1 MSITNQTI
9 LVTGSAG
16 FIGNAVRDDFSA
28 RGIPTFGLDMK
39 SQVDEME
46 LVLRLGTLSP
56 ENKIAMKAVKPSIVI
71 HCAAQTDVTTSMA
84 NPTLDALDNIIGSL
98 ELFELSYSE
107 RLSHI
112 IYLNSGGAAYGKDA
126 ELPTSEDSKYS
137 PDSAYGLSKI
147 TAESYLE
154 LLCKSKNV
162 KFTSLRLSN
171 VYGPIS
177 QNQKGILY
185 LVNSAISK
193 GATFTMYGADVT
205 RDYIHVAD
213 VVSAIDAV
221 MVHGVGG
228 AFNVSTGIET
238 SNRVLVEMA
247 QEAVGQKL
255 KIQMAEPRPGEILR
269 SCLSNSKLMET
280 NLWSPKVNLIEGVA
294 SALAHEGSST
304 SPRKDT

>member
-1 MSITNQTI
+1 MKFQVNDRC
-9 LVTGSAG
+9 L
-16 FIGNAVRDDFSA
+16 
-28 RGIPTFGLDMK
+28 TF
-39 SQVDEME
+39 
-46 LVLRLGTLSP
+46 RLGTLSN
-56 ENKIAMKAVKPSIVI
+56 ENKIAMKEVKPSIVI
-71 HCAAQTDVTTSMA
+71 HCAAQTDVITSMA

-171 VYGPIS
+171 AYGPIR

-185 LVNSAISK
+185 NINSAIENQEI
-193 GATFTMYGADVT
+193 FTMYGADVT

-221 MVHGVGG
+221 MVNGVSG

-238 SNRVLVEMA
+238 SNRVLLEMA
-247 QEAVGQKL
+247 QQALGKKL
-255 KIQMAEPRPGEILR
+255 KIQIADPRPGEILR
-269 SCLSNSKLMET
+269 SCLSNSKLIET
-280 NLWSPKVNLIEGVA
+280 TLWSPKVNLVEGVA
-294 SALAHEGSST
+294 SAL
-304 SPRKDT
+304 RDK

>member
-1 MSITNQTI
+1 MSISSQTI

-16 FIGNAVRDDFSA
+16 FIGKAVRDDFSA
-28 RGIPTFGLDMK
+28 RGIPTLGLDMK
-39 SQVDEME
+39 SQVNDRC
-46 LVLRLGTLSP
+46 LTFRLGTLSN
-56 ENKIAMKAVKPSIVI
+56 ENKIAMKEVKPSIVI
-71 HCAAQTDVTTSMA
+71 HCAAQTDVITSMA

-171 VYGPIS
+171 AYGPIR

-185 LVNSAISK
+185 NINSAIENQEI
-193 GATFTMYGADVT
+193 FTMYGADVT

-221 MVHGVGG
+221 MVNGVSG

-238 SNRVLVEMA
+238 SNRVLLEMA
-247 QEAVGQKL
+247 QQALGKKL
-255 KIQMAEPRPGEILR
+255 KIQIADPRPGEILR
-269 SCLSNSKLMET
+269 SCLSNSKLIET
-280 NLWSPKVNLIEGVA
+280 TLWSPKVNLVEGVA
-294 SALAHEGSST
+294 SAL
-304 SPRKDT
+304 RDK

>member
-1 MSITNQTI
+1 MSISSQTI

-16 FIGNAVRDDFSA
+16 FIGKAVRDDFSA

-39 SQVDEME
+39 FQVNDRC
-46 LVLRLGTLSP
+46 LTFRLGTLSN
-56 ENKIAMKAVKPSIVI
+56 ENKIAMKEVKPSIVI
-71 HCAAQTDVTTSMA
+71 HCAAQTDVITSMA

-171 VYGPIS
+171 AYGPIR

-185 LVNSAISK
+185 NINSAIENQEI
-193 GATFTMYGADVT
+193 FTMYGADVT

-221 MVHGVGG
+221 MVNGVSG

-238 SNRVLVEMA
+238 SNRVLLEMA
-247 QEAVGQKL
+247 QQALGKKL
-255 KIQMAEPRPGEILR
+255 KIQIADPRPGEILR
-269 SCLSNSKLMET
+269 SCLSNSKLIET
-280 NLWSPKVNLIEGVA
+280 TLWSPKVNLVEGVA
-294 SALAHEGSST
+294 SAL
-304 SPRKDT
+304 RDK

>member
-1 MSITNQTI
+1 MSISSQTI

-16 FIGNAVRDDFSA
+16 FIGKVVRDDFSA
-28 RGIPTFGLDMK
+28 RGIPTLGLDMK
-39 SQVDEME
+39 SQVNDRC
-46 LVLRLGTLSP
+46 LTFRLGTLSN
-56 ENKIAMKAVKPSIVI
+56 ENKIAMKEVKPSIVI
-71 HCAAQTDVTTSMA
+71 HCAAQTDVITSMA

-171 VYGPIS
+171 AYGPIR

-185 LVNSAISK
+185 NINSAIENQEI
-193 GATFTMYGADVT
+193 FTMYGADVT

-221 MVHGVGG
+221 MVNGVSG

-238 SNRVLVEMA
+238 SNRVLLEMA
-247 QEAVGQKL
+247 QQALGKKL
-255 KIQMAEPRPGEILR
+255 KIQIADPRPGEILR
-269 SCLSNSKLMET
+269 SCLSNSKLIET
-280 NLWSPKVNLIEGVA
+280 TLWSPKVNLVEGVA
-294 SALAHEGSST
+294 SAL
-304 SPRKDT
+304 RDK